1 MQEKSKVKLNYEL
14 PDEVVED
21 YTYEMGRLKFK
32 VNKFRLHLF
41 NPFCL
46 SSQAKILI
54 NSNKGRFSN
63 GKTCQSN
70 RSIHTLS
77 GESVSNGRS
86 GFRSKQSVFS
96 WVFAECISV
105 LNAQWRIYGVFN
117 LQSFLAFGT
126 RRGHISLALGH
137 KRASEMSFVIYW
149 HQRGSAFLAEPDG
162 LINVIN
168 CAMTP
173 SFILRNL

>member
-1 MQEKSKVKLNYEL
+1 MQLEYGIIILFYFSAKSQLREVLEDMQEKSKVKLNYEL

-32 VNKFRLHLF
+32 VNKFRLHLL

-46 SSQAKILI
+46 STKAKILI

-86 GFRSKQSVFS
+86 GFRSVFS
-96 WVFAECISV
+96 
-105 LNAQWRIYGVFN
+105 
-117 LQSFLAFGT
+117 
-126 RRGHISLALGH
+126 
-137 KRASEMSFVIYW
+137 
-149 HQRGSAFLAEPDG
+149 
-162 LINVIN
+162 
-168 CAMTP
+168 
-173 SFILRNL
+173 

>member
-1 MQEKSKVKLNYEL
+1 MKLSRLDLQLECGIIILFYFSAKSQLREVLEDMQEKSKVKLNYEL

-137 KRASEMSFVIYW
+137 KK
-149 HQRGSAFLAEPDG
+149 
-162 LINVIN
+162 
-168 CAMTP
+168 
-173 SFILRNL
+173 

>member
-54 NSNKGRFSN
+54 TQIKAVFQMEKLASQTALSTHWAEKVFQTDEVGSGRNSLFFLEYS
-63 GKTCQSN
+63 
-70 RSIHTLS
+70 
-77 GESVSNGRS
+77 
-86 GFRSKQSVFS
+86 QSV
-96 WVFAECISV
+96 
-105 LNAQWRIYGVFN
+105 
-117 LQSFLAFGT
+117 LAFWMPNEEYMACLIFNHFWHVKHAEDTSHWPSGT
-126 RRGHISLALGH
+126 RSSLSLSIDISEEVL
-137 KRASEMSFVIYW
+137 S
-149 HQRGSAFLAEPDG
+149 
-162 LINVIN
+162 
-168 CAMTP
+168 
-173 SFILRNL
+173 